1 MRKKKYKFNPL
12 NCPGRPVSFDYEL
25 GFRPIMQEL
34 YDVRKTHKDL
44 LKGMKVT
51 Q

>member
-1 MRKKKYKFNPL
+1 MHKKKYKFNPL
-12 NCPGRPVSFDYEL
+12 NCPGRPASFDYEL

-34 YDVRKTHKDL
+34 YDTSKTHKDL